1 HSLLAIRLVAR
12 MREAFGVEVG
22 LRTVFETPTVAGLA
36 SRIETSRGMEEATGR
51 AQEVSDT
58 ETLELLIR
66 ALTPEARAE
75 LAAQRPEL
83 LERLRAVDE
92 SVAAAGPI
100 ERADRS
106 GSLPLSFGQEQ
117 VWIIEQ
123 LAPGN
128 GAYHISMA
136 LAVRGDLQIDPLRRA
151 VRTLVDRHEIFR
163 TTIGEHGGVPY
174 QRIDAG

>member
-1 HSLLAIRLVAR
+1 MDVGKLLKRLQ
-12 MREAFGVEVG
+12 EQGVQVRRRG
-22 LRTVFETPTVAGLA
+22 DGLA
-36 SRIETSRGMEEATGR
+36 
-51 AQEVSDT
+51 VSGP
-58 ETLELLIR
+58 R
-66 ALTPEARAE
+66 HALTPEVRAE
-75 LAAQRPEL
+75 LTAHKPEL
-83 LERLRAVDE
+83 LEWLHAVGE
-92 SVAAAGPI
+92 PVAAAAPI

-128 GAYHISMA
+128 GAYHIPMA